1 VPFALAA
8 LLFSSFFVPGPIYRI
23 ALALQVAFYG
33 LSAWALV
40 GPKRGPL
47 GRVADVAFTL
57 VLLNMA
63 AVVAFAKFVTG
74 RKVVWAR

>member
-1 VPFALAA
+1 L
-8 LLFSSFFVPGPIYRI
+8 
-23 ALALQVAFYG
+23 
-33 LSAWALV
+33 
-40 GPKRGPL
+40 
-47 GRVADVAFTL
+47 TL